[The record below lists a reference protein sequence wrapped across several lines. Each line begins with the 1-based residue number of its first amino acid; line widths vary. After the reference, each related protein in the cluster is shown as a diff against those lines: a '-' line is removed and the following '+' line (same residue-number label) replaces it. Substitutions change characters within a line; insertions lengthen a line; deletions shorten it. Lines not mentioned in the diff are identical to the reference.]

1 MQDKEI
7 LKKLKEEEIL
17 KSKIR
22 KPYNPY
28 TIDDFLDKHKWCR
41 TSKYN
46 GCWITLIL
54 FDGTY
59 PARSIRDIQ

>member
-17 KSKIR
+17 KSKVR
-22 KPYNPY
+22 KPYNPD
-28 TIDDFLDKHKWCR
+28 TIDAFLDKHKWCR

-46 GCWITLIL
+46 GC
-54 FDGTY
+54 
-59 PARSIRDIQ
+59 